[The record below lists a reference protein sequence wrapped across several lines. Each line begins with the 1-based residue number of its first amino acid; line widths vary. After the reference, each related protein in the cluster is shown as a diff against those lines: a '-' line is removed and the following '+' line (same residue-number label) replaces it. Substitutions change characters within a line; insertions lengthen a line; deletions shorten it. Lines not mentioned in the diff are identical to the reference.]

1 MRPLRRPAP
10 HLDAEEPVAVVR
22 PLDRLDG
29 VLIAL
34 GVLVA
39 LAVMVGLDATQSTTP
54 NDPSA
59 LCEET
64 RPC

>member
-1 MRPLRRPAP
+1 
-10 HLDAEEPVAVVR
+10 VR
-22 PLDRLDG
+22 PLDRLDAL
-29 VLIAL
+29 LIAL

-39 LAVMVGLDATQSTTP
+39 LAVMAGLDATQSTSP
-54 NDPSA
+54 DPSA

>member
-1 MRPLRRPAP
+1 MRPLDK
-10 HLDAEEPVAVVR
+10 LDA
-22 PLDRLDG
+22 L
-29 VLIAL
+29 LIAL

-39 LAVMVGLDATQSTTP
+39 LAVMAGLNATQGTNP
-54 NDPSA
+54 DPSA

>member
-1 MRPLRRPAP
+1 M
-10 HLDAEEPVAVVR
+10 R

-29 VLIAL
+29 FLIAL

-39 LAVMVGLDATQSTTP
+39 LAVMAGLDATQGTSP

>member
-1 MRPLRRPAP
+1 M
-10 HLDAEEPVAVVR
+10 R
-22 PLDRLDG
+22 PLDRLDAL
-29 VLIAL
+29 LIAI

-39 LAVMVGLDATQSTTP
+39 LAVMAGLDSTQSTTP

-59 LCEET
+59 ICEET